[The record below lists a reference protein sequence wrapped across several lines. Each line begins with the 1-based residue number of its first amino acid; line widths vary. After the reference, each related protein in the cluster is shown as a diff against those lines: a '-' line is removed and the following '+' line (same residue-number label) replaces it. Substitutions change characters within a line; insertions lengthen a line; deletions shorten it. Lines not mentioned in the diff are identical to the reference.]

1 MDGYDILVL
10 VLAIAFMI
18 VAFFLPPAAGWVG
31 GRIKGFFS
39 TLLNR

>member
-18 VAFFLPPAAGWVG
+18 AAFFLPPAMGWVG
-31 GRIKGFFS
+31 GRIKGLFS